1 MSTMVSCYKT
11 KHAMLI
17 NERPPNVSFSNF
29 DSGVPN
35 MASTEGEPF
44 KHALYKSLQKLNKA
58 EIEIKEKQYQALF
71 SIVDNKD
78 TICILPI
85 GYGKSLIYQLLPFM
99 FELFPRAGDTYASL
113 SSSYVFVISP
123 LNALMIDQI
132 TKLKDFMD
140 VSVLRAVDIEESMLN
155 TNVKNSN
162 PSKFIFAHP
171 EALLE
176 DKKVF
181 QFLSKS
187 KTYKNNLKS

>member
-1 MSTMVSCYKT
+1 
-11 KHAMLI
+11 
-17 NERPPNVSFSNF
+17 
-29 DSGVPN
+29 
-35 MASTEGEPF
+35 MASTEGELF
-44 KHALYKSLQKLNKA
+44 EHALYKSLQKLNKA
-58 EIEIKEKQYQALF
+58 EIEIKEKQYQALL
-71 SIVDNKD
+71 SIVKDNKD
-78 TICILPI
+78 TICVLPT

-99 FELFPRAGDTYASL
+99 FEFFPRAGDTYASL

-155 TNVKNSN
+155 TNVMNSN
-162 PSKFIFAHP
+162 PSKLIFAHP

-181 QFLSKS
+181 KFLSKS
-187 KTYKNNLKS
+187 KTYKKNLRAIVVDEAHLVTEWLVYLALIVNILRI